1 MLVATEL
8 ARPIQ
13 NAGYCLSRIALAR
26 QVPDLI
32 IFDIYRP
39 MACLI
44 ELLQVEQH
52 GHRTLAHDIIPP
64 VDMPKPMLSSHSE
77 PSRANGSYQFGS
89 LARVLSTRRI
99 DVLSCIGSQICAGI
113 PQQARPLSE

>member
-44 ELLQVEQH
+44 DFS
-52 GHRTLAHDIIPP
+52 R
-64 VDMPKPMLSSHSE
+64 LSSMATALLPTISSHQLTCLNRCC
-77 PSRANGSYQFGS
+77 PAIANRPGPMVAINLVVLHAFSRPGA
-89 LARVLSTRRI
+89 
-99 DVLSCIGSQICAGI
+99 
-113 PQQARPLSE
+113 